1 MSLPLA
7 IVALS
12 LIALVLIPVLT
23 ACQEL
28 FDSAYYAA
36 LLHMWNIQDKLHL
49 FWFRHKTHKDTQV
62 LNRSIKALEADPTD
76 VPEPYHL
83 QLGQPILYTQPPIR
97 SNHVRNPRLC
107 SPSRIH
113 HEQGRSEHRSQ
124 RRVPQ
129 QCAQLY
135 RERHLTFPTIFHVR
149 TA

>member
-12 LIALVLIPVLT
+12 LIALILVPVLT
-23 ACQEL
+23 TCQEL
-28 FDSAYYAA
+28 FDSAYWTT
-36 LLHMWNIQDKLHL
+36 LLQMWKVKDKLHV

-83 QLGQPILYTQPPIR
+83 QLGQPILYTQPPVR
-97 SNHVRNPRLC
+97 SNHARNPRLC
-107 SPSRIH
+107 STCRVHPK
-113 HEQGRSEHRSQ
+113 QGRPQHRGTRPRHQ
-124 RRVPQ
+124 RRTKSYRQ
-129 QCAQLY
+129 Q
-135 RERHLTFPTIFHVR
+135 HLTQSTVFHMR